1 MKKSE
6 GEEMHGIAAGLA
18 TAIAASAALSA
29 DPKHADRLLV
39 ALSRIEQ
46 AYERGTPAWDTL
58 RLVQVQ
64 LAELSKAE
72 RRSG

>member
-1 MKKSE
+1 MKRNE
-6 GEEMHGIAAGLA
+6 REEMHGIAAGLA
-18 TAIAASAALSA
+18 TAIAASAAMSP

-64 LAELSKAE
+64 LAQLSRTE
-72 RRSG
+72 RRNG